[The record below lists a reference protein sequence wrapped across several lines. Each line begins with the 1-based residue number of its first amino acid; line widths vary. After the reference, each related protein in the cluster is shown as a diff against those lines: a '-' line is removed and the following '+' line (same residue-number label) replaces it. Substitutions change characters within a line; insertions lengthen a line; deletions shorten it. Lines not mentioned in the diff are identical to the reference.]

1 MNARFT
7 RFGSPVLGQHANN
20 VYSEIYGM
28 DGNKYVDI
36 LEAAPHHE
44 IVVISRLI
52 IYLHQKKTKGDA

>member
-1 MNARFT
+1 MCIRD
-7 RFGSPVLGQHANN
+7 RLGQHANN

-36 LEAAPHHE
+36 LEASPHE

-52 IYLHQKKTKGDA
+52 AYLHQKKTKGDA

>member
-1 MNARFT
+1 MNSRFT
-7 RFGSPVLGQHANN
+7 RFGSPVLGQHVNN

-36 LEAAPHHE
+36 LEASPHE

-52 IYLHQKKTKGDA
+52 AYLHQKKTKGDA